1 MHICGTQKNGTPVSY
16 LKAELETQ
24 KQRTNL
30 WLPRGEGGWD
40 ELRDWDRHIYTTMR
54 KIDN

>member
-1 MHICGTQKNGTPVSY
+1 MHICGIQKNGTPVSY